1 MKLKE
6 FIKKIDL
13 LKYPQGITVMD
24 EWQATDFGD
33 IYTGGDSFDEEIVKE
48 SGDLEICPG
57 QDPDNL
63 PTGMYGTAIIKVP
76 VDQYYHQANIKD

>member
-1 MKLKE
+1 MKVKE

-33 IYTGGDSFDEEIVKE
+33 IYTLSLIH
-48 SGDLEICPG
+48 I
-57 QDPDNL
+57 
-63 PTGMYGTAIIKVP
+63 
-76 VDQYYHQANIKD
+76 